1 MVMKVR
7 LVSHASVI
15 VEAAGSAIWT
25 DPWLS
30 GQVFNNSWSLL
41 TPPAWDDAWLDRI
54 DFLWVSHEHP
64 DHFHLPTLRGLPE
77 AFKRRVVVLFQELPS
92 DKMPRAFARL
102 GFTNVRLLPH
112 RAVVDLRPGL
122 QVYCYQVGQMDSL
135 LAVMAEGTCLVDV
148 NDAEADA
155 GDCRIVRGDVGPA
168 QVVLNQ
174 FSLAGYGGESDR
186 ARRLPEKAQAVIASM
201 IGNHRD
207 LGAEATIPIA
217 SFVRFSCEDN
227 AYMNAYANTPRRVA
241 DAFAH
246 VGLRLDALAQGDVYE
261 VGQAW
266 DSEPALARWDR
277 AFAAG
282 AAAPLDTPRRVEL
295 AAIVEAARELAARLQ
310 EHYPAWLLRAWLG
323 PLRIRVP
330 DLAVTLVLDL
340 AGGGCE
346 PAPGADGDLEVN
358 GRPLLFALSQP
369 FGVQTLGVSARL
381 LVRRSVALWK
391 RHRILLSMYNA
402 EVYLR
407 PGELLTRRNLG
418 HARARLRGGLRQLR
432 YQLAR
437 MR

>member
-1 MVMKVR
+1 MVMKIR
-7 LVSHASVI
+7 LVSHASVL
-15 VEAAGSAIWT
+15 VEAAGAAIWT

-41 TPPAWDDAWLDRI
+41 VPPVWDDAWLESI
-54 DFLWVSHEHP
+54 DYLWLSHEHP

-77 AFKRRVVVLFQELPS
+77 AFKRRVEVLFQALPT
-92 DKMPRAFARL
+92 DKMPQAFARL

-112 RAVVDLRPGL
+112 RELVTLRPGL

-135 LAVMAEGTCLVDV
+135 LAVMAEGTCLVNV

-155 GDCRIVRGDVGPA
+155 SDCRIVRGDIGPA
-168 QVVLNQ
+168 EVVLNQ
-174 FSLAGYGGESDR
+174 FSLAGYGGEADR
-186 ARRLPEKAQAVIASM
+186 ARRLPEKARAVLASM

-207 LGAEATIPIA
+207 LGAAVTIPIA
-217 SFVRFSCEDN
+217 SFVRFSCQDN
-227 AYMNAYANTPRRVA
+227 AYMNAYANTPRRA
-241 DAFAH
+241 RQAFDH
-246 VGLRLDALAQGDVYE
+246 VGLRLDALAPGDVYE
-261 VGQAW
+261 VGRAW
-266 DSEPALARWDR
+266 DSAPALALWDR

-282 AAAPLDTPRRVEL
+282 VAAPLDRPARVEL
-295 AAIVEAARELAARLQ
+295 PALVAAAQTLAARLAD
-310 EHYPAWLLRAWLG
+310 HYPGWLLRAWLG

-330 DLAVTLVLDL
+330 DLEATLRVDL
-340 AGGGCE
+340 ARGRCE
-346 PAPGADGDLEVN
+346 RVAGADADLEVY
-358 GRPLLFALSQP
+358 GQPLLFALSQP

-381 LVRRSVALWK
+381 VVRRSVALWK

-402 EVYLR
+402 EVYLQPR
-407 PGELLTRRNLG
+407 ELLTRRNLG

>member
-1 MVMKVR
+1 MKIR
-7 LVSHASVI
+7 LVAHASVVI
-15 VEAAGSAIWT
+15 EAAGAAIWT

-30 GQVFNNSWSLL
+30 GKVFNDSWSLL
-41 TPPAWDDAWLDRI
+41 LPPAWDAAWLDSI
-54 DFLWVSHEHP
+54 DYLWVSHEHP

-77 AFKRRVVVLFQELPS
+77 AFKRRVTVLFQELPS

-102 GFTNVRLLPH
+102 GFSRVTLLPH
-112 RAVVDLRPGL
+112 RGLVELRPGL
-122 QVYCYQVGQMDSL
+122 HVYCYQVGQMDSV
-135 LAVMAEGTCLVDV
+135 LAVMADGTCVVNV

-155 GDCRIVRGDVGPA
+155 SDCRLVRGDLGPA

-174 FSLAGYGGESDR
+174 FSLAGYGGEADR
-186 ARRLPEKAQAVIASM
+186 AARLPGKARAVIDAM

-207 LGAEATIPIA
+207 LGAEATLPIA

-241 DAFAH
+241 EAFGH
-246 VGLRLDALAQGDVYE
+246 VGLRLDVLAPGDVYE

-266 DSEPALARWDR
+266 DSGPALRVWDG
-277 AFAAG
+277 AFARAQG
-282 AAAPLDTPRRVEL
+282 EPLDRPARVEA
-295 AAIVEAARELAARLQ
+295 AAIVAAARGLAARLA
-310 EHYPAWLLRAWLG
+310 EHYPEWLLRAWLG
-323 PLRIRVP
+323 PVAIRVP
-330 DLAVTLVLDL
+330 DLGVVLELDL
-340 AGGGCE
+340 ARGRCE
-346 PAPGADGDLEVN
+346 EVAREDGDLEVN
-358 GRPLLFALSQP
+358 GQPLLFALGQP

-381 LVRRSVALWK
+381 VVRRNAALWK

-407 PGELLTRRNLG
+407 PRELLTRRNLG

-432 YQLAR
+432 YQLER